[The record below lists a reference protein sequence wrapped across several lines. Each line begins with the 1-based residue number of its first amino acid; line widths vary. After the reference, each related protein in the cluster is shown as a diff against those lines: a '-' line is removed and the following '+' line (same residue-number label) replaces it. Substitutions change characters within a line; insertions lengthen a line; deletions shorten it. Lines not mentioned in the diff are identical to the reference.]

1 MPIHLQESSAGK
13 DDANAIRRQNA
24 DQITNESNS
33 ILEKHDD
40 NAREAQN
47 DRLHQQLTFPLKP
60 LSEQVGGGIEK
71 QRKRH
76 QLLRAEAED
85 RDCAQ
90 ENIQAARQHLK
101 LQITANVVCN
111 GLRNASTKEAIAQ
124 RSKGQEES
132 LCKGHAVDHGLCP
145 LFAVL
150 HHLVDER
157 SFAVCQEAEEG
168 NAKGRWHPCC
178 FQSRLVCRNLVQG
191 GQLHTSDHEP

>member
-1 MPIHLQESSAGK
+1 MQNVSRVCLLLVEPI
-13 DDANAIRRQNA
+13 RC
-24 DQITNESNS
+24 
-33 ILEKHDD
+33 
-40 NAREAQN
+40 
-47 DRLHQQLTFPLKP
+47 LHQQLTFPLKP

-124 RSKGQEES
+124 CSSALQRPKM
-132 LCKGHAVDHGLCP
+132 
-145 LFAVL
+145 
-150 HHLVDER
+150 R
-157 SFAVCQEAEEG
+157 IR
-168 NAKGRWHPCC
+168 GRVPD
-178 FQSRLVCRNLVQG
+178 LLLG
-191 GQLHTSDHEP
+191 GQKKGKI